1 MLTHIGGEG
10 VVTTIYNGGTLS
22 PTKKGKIAKKAI
34 QSECFQLK
42 EKSTMPAPIKD
53 PPYVLPTTLAKT
65 DTQRIK
71 ELKRM
76 LIEGQ
81 GEHVVQ
87 KVLDIALEDGHPGQ
101 MAALKMCMDRALP
114 ASLFEKTA
122 AQRSAINITI
132 STLSAPQPIDNS
144 NVIDAEA
151 NDG

>member
-1 MLTHIGGEG
+1 VPPTHKKNEKRQNSKKSY
-10 VVTTIYNGGTLS
+10 TIRLL
-22 PTKKGKIAKKAI
+22 PIKRKKA
-34 QSECFQLK
+34 
-42 EKSTMPAPIKD
+42 MPAPIKD
-53 PPYVLPTTLAKT
+53 PPYVFPTTLAKT

-76 LIEGQ
+76 LIEGK
-81 GEHVVQ
+81 GEDVVK

-132 STLSAPQPIDNS
+132 STLGAPQVVESAPDDNITD
-144 NVIDAEA
+144 VEA
-151 NDG
+151 KDV

>member
-1 MLTHIGGEG
+1 MLTNIGGGG
-10 VVTTIYNGGTLS
+10 VGLACNICGCHL
-22 PTKKGKIAKKAI
+22 PTKKMKLAI
-34 QSECFQLK
+34 QSKHFPIGDK
-42 EKSTMPAPIKD
+42 VPAPIKD
-53 PPYVLPTTLAKT
+53 PPYVLPATLPKT

-132 STLSAPQPIDNS
+132 STLGAPQVIEPTPDD
-144 NVIDAEA
+144 NVIDVEA
-151 NDG
+151 KDG

>member
-1 MLTHIGGEG
+1 
-10 VVTTIYNGGTLS
+10 
-22 PTKKGKIAKKAI
+22 
-34 QSECFQLK
+34 
-42 EKSTMPAPIKD
+42 MPAPIKD
-53 PPYVLPTTLAKT
+53 PPYVLPATLAKT

-132 STLSAPQPIDNS
+132 STLGAPQVVESAPTNDDITD
-144 NVIDAEA
+144 VEA
-151 NDG
+151 KDV

>member
-1 MLTHIGGEG
+1 
-10 VVTTIYNGGTLS
+10 
-22 PTKKGKIAKKAI
+22 
-34 QSECFQLK
+34 
-42 EKSTMPAPIKD
+42 MPAPIKD
-53 PPYVLPTTLAKT
+53 PPYVLPATLPKT

-81 GEHVVQ
+81 GEHVVK
-87 KVLDIALEDGHPGQ
+87 KVLDIALDDSHPGQ

-132 STLSAPQPIDNS
+132 STLGAPQIVESPPDND
-144 NVIDAEA
+144 VIDVEA
-151 NDG
+151 KDGL

>member
-1 MLTHIGGEG
+1 VPLTHKKKRISY
-10 VVTTIYNGGTLS
+10 TIQSL
-22 PTKKGKIAKKAI
+22 PIKRKKA
-34 QSECFQLK
+34 
-42 EKSTMPAPIKD
+42 MPAPIKD
-53 PPYVLPTTLAKT
+53 PPYVFPTTLAKT

-132 STLSAPQPIDNS
+132 STLGAPPVIEPIPDD
-144 NVIDAEA
+144 NVIDVEA
-151 NDG
+151 KDG